1 MKALNED
8 WLTSHLIDFEYKKY
22 ILLAYLKDIK
32 QQFDRVAL
40 YPYLSDL
47 VFHYRNL
54 LAIKENKE
62 VLINNFPKSISKADL
77 ETLSIRY
84 KKMVES
90 DEIMEEL
97 ESIIEYA
104 VPQFKSILGEG
115 KDLFEFIEEN
125 IEIIPIGIT
134 PLHHKEGYLFL
145 QQKGQKDTQVYEYQI
160 SIFEKADEKYR
171 GIHTTFLES
180 ITRGI
185 GRTFEGLK
193 MELVRKYQKLP
204 NPATFLI
211 NSDIVCPV
219 NATLLPV
226 SKRMFIKYLAVS
238 Y

>member
-8 WLTSHLIDFEYKKY
+8 WLTSQLIDFEYKKY

-40 YPYLSDL
+40 YPYLSNL
-47 VFHYRNL
+47 VFHYKNL

-62 VLINNFPKSISKADL
+62 VLIKNFPKSISKADF

-104 VPQFKSILGEG
+104 VPQFKTILGEG

-125 IEIIPIGIT
+125 IEIIPVGIT
-134 PLHHKEGYLFL
+134 PLHHQEGYLFL
-145 QQKGQKDTQVYEYQI
+145 QQKGQKATQVYEYQI
-160 SIFEKADEKYR
+160 SIFEKADETYR
-171 GIHTTFLES
+171 GIHTTFLEN

-185 GRTFEGLK
+185 GRTFESIKL
-193 MELVRKYQKLP
+193 ELIRKYQKLP

-226 SKRMFIKYLAVS
+226 SKRMFIRYLATA

>member
-1 MKALNED
+1 MNALNKD

-32 QQFDRVAL
+32 HQFDRVAL

-47 VFHYRNL
+47 VFHYKNL

-62 VLINNFPKSISKADL
+62 VLINNFPKSISKADF
-77 ETLSIRY
+77 EKLSIHY
-84 KKMVES
+84 KEMVES

-104 VPQFKSILGEG
+104 VPQFKTILAEG
-115 KDLFEFIEEN
+115 KDLFDFIEEN

-134 PLHHKEGYLFL
+134 PLRHQEGYFFL
-145 QQKGQKDTQVYEYQI
+145 QQKGEKDTHVYEYQV

-185 GRTFEGLK
+185 GRTFESLK
-193 MELVRKYQKLP
+193 IELIRKYQKLP

-226 SKRMFIKYLAVS
+226 SKRLFIRYLATS

>member
-62 VLINNFPKSISKADL
+62 VLINNFPKSISQADF
-77 ETLSIRY
+77 EKLSIRY

-104 VPQFKSILGEG
+104 VPQFKTILGEG

-134 PLHHKEGYLFL
+134 PLHHQEGYLFL
-145 QQKGQKDTQVYEYQI
+145 QQKGQKATQVYEYQV
-160 SIFEKADEKYR
+160 SIFEKADETYR
-171 GIHTTFLES
+171 GIHTTFLEN

-185 GRTFEGLK
+185 GRTFESIKL
-193 MELVRKYQKLP
+193 ELIRKYQKLP

-226 SKRMFIKYLAVS
+226 SKRMFIKYLATA

>member
-62 VLINNFPKSISKADL
+62 VLINNFPKSISQADF
-77 ETLSIRY
+77 EKLSIHY

-104 VPQFKSILGEG
+104 VPQFKTILGEG

-134 PLHHKEGYLFL
+134 PLHHQEGYLFL
-145 QQKGQKDTQVYEYQI
+145 QQKGQKATQVYEYQV
-160 SIFEKADEKYR
+160 SIFEKADETYR
-171 GIHTTFLES
+171 GIHTTFLEN

-185 GRTFEGLK
+185 GRTFESIKL
-193 MELVRKYQKLP
+193 ELIRKYQKLP

-226 SKRMFIKYLAVS
+226 SKRMFIKYLATA